1 MDKCIVDNKPFLAD
15 NKLMI
20 KKGYPKVAVDMVILS
35 IIERKLCGVLIQIK
49 NPPFEDFWAFPGGLV
64 GMNESLDEAA
74 IRVLKEK
81 TGIGNVYMEQLYTF
95 GAVNRDIRSRAVPV
109 VYYALIDSSKV
120 ELSTKEGKYKDIK
133 WMPMEDIPSL
143 AYDHNDIAKLV
154 LSRLKSKLAYTN
166 IVYSLLPK
174 NFTLSR
180 LQEVYEIILGK
191 KLDKR
196 NFRKKIMTLKLF
208 EKTNFYATDGAHR
221 PAALYEF
228 KERKPKIIEIL

>member
-1 MDKCIVDNKPFLAD
+1 VDKCIVDNKPFLAD

-95 GAVNRDIRSRAVPV
+95 GAVN
-109 VYYALIDSSKV
+109 
-120 ELSTKEGKYKDIK
+120 KDIK